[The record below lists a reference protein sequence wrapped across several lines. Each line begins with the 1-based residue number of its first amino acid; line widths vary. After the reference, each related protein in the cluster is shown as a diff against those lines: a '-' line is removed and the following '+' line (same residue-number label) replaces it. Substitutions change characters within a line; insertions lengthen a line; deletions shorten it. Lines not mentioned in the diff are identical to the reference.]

1 MSEDYRNCADILAA
15 TAAAQGGFFT
25 ATQAIS
31 AGYADSQ
38 HVYHV
43 KTGHWEKVLRGIYRL
58 AAAPRVAW
66 PELIVWSLWSR
77 DRDGAPQGVYSH
89 ETALQI
95 HGALERQPGPLHMT
109 VPRRFRKNTDLPAD
123 LILHKEDLS
132 ESDVESRS
140 GYQVVALRRALAETS
155 DHPAHELI
163 SGQARHLPQF
173 YARYAPVEP
182 DPGAPRSYDDAI
194 NAGED

>member
-1 MSEDYRNCADILAA
+1 MSVIASL
-15 TAAAQGGFFT
+15 QGGFFT
-25 ATQAIS
+25 ATQAIQ

-43 KTGHWEKVLRGIYRL
+43 KAGHWEKVQRGIYRL
-58 AAAPRVAW
+58 AMAPTVDW

-77 DRDGAPQGVYSH
+77 DREGRPQGAYSH

-109 VPRRFRKNTDLPAD
+109 VPRSFRKNAEMPAG
-123 LILHKEDLS
+123 LILHKADLPD
-132 ESDVESRS
+132 SDVDPRD
-140 GYQVVALRRALAETS
+140 GYRTVTLRRALAETL

-163 SGQARHLPQF
+163 SGQARQLPQF
-173 YARYAPVEP
+173 YTRYAPTGT
-182 DPGAPRSYDDAI
+182 DAGARTYDDAI